1 MAFSE
6 SALIY
11 PNVVWKG
18 SYTLGP
24 FVIVGQIPREDMTDV
39 PATILGDGACLRSHT
54 VLYYGNVIG
63 QNFQTGHGAMVREL
77 NQIGDN
83 VSLGTGS
90 TIEHHVKI
98 GNRVRLHSHVF
109 IPEYSVLEDDC
120 WIGPHVVFTN
130 ARYPKSPNAKNELVG
145 PTVEQG
151 AKIGANSTILPG
163 VKIGRNA
170 LIGAGSVVTK
180 DVPAGTVVVGNPA
193 RVINQVV
200 NLPYGV

>member
-1 MAFSE
+1 MTFSE
-6 SALIY
+6 STLIY
-11 PNVVWKG
+11 PHVVWQG
-18 SYTLGP
+18 DYSLGA
-24 FVIVGQIPREDMTDV
+24 FVIIGQVPREGMVNV
-39 PATILGDGACLRSHT
+39 PQVIIGEGAFIRSHT
-54 VLYYGNVIG
+54 VVYYGNVIG
-63 QNFQTGHGAMVREL
+63 KKFQTGHGTLVREL
-77 NQIGDN
+77 NEIGDD
-83 VSLGTGS
+83 VSIGSGS
-90 TIEHHVKI
+90 TVEHHVKI
-98 GNRVRLHSHVF
+98 GHGVRLHSHVF
-109 IPEYSVLEDDC
+109 IPEYSILEDGC

-145 PTVEQG
+145 PRVESG

-180 DVPAGTVVVGNPA
+180 DVPEGAVVVGNPA